1 MLKNILV
8 LLHVITAAG
17 WFGLALSIGGMAR
30 KAAAAAGAG
39 APLLEEGSKTIKLMG
54 IFIVLTFVFGLLAF
68 FLGGGFGGYGPQYHT
83 SLSLI
88 VILIGI
94 QFAVIAPSW
103 RKLAAGDASA
113 SSARKRIG
121 MGVGIGHLLW
131 LVTLILMF
139 WNHFPLMQR

>member
-30 KAAAAAGAG
+30 KAAAGAG
-39 APLLEEGSKTIKLMG
+39 GPIVEEGAKTVKLMG
-54 IFIVLTFVFGLLAF
+54 VFIVLTFVFGILAF
-68 FLGGGFGGYGPQYHT
+68 FLGGGFGAYGPQYHT
-83 SLSLI
+83 SLTL
-88 VILIGI
+88 VAILVAI
-94 QFAVIAPSW
+94 QYVMIAPAW
-103 RKLAAGDASA
+103 RKLAAGDT
-113 SSARKRIG
+113 SARKRIG

-139 WNHFPLMQR
+139 WNHYPLA

>member
-30 KAAAAAGAG
+30 KAAAGAG
-39 APLLEEGSKTIKLMG
+39 APVLEEGAKTIKLMG
-54 IFIVLTFVFGLLAF
+54 IFIVLTFVFGLVAF

-88 VILIGI
+88 VILIAI
-94 QFAVIAPSW
+94 QYGMIAPSW
-103 RKLAAGDASA
+103 RKLSMGDASA
-113 SSARKRIG
+113 ASARKRIG

-131 LVTLILMF
+131 LITLILMF
-139 WNHFPLMQR
+139 WNHYPLA